1 MKSEH
6 GLVPY
11 RLELREIFII
21 PEVIKLFSL
30 RDSAKRSINFSIM
43 RLVSSFLGV
52 NSELSPRESK
62 SNRVSLL
69 LNTSKSNRKE
79 AFKKKCTADDWIA
92 DARDEGS
99 TRVSLSLE
107 PSKSRKAAI
116 KKKVGTKELIAED
129 AREDAHVVGS
139 ECGDAERQDG
149 EEFPAIYVGPYEEML
164 AGSGSFPFTSRRVR
178 VNRLNDQKRRYGKWL
193 MKELRV

>member
-1 MKSEH
+1 
-6 GLVPY
+6 
-11 RLELREIFII
+11 
-21 PEVIKLFSL
+21 
-30 RDSAKRSINFSIM
+30 M

-52 NSELSPRESK
+52 NSELLPRQSK

-69 LNTSKSNRKE
+69 LNTSKSNNRKE
-79 AFKKKCTADDWIA
+79 AFKKKCTADEWIA
-92 DARDEGS
+92 DARDEGA

-116 KKKVGTKELIAED
+116 KKNVGTKESIAED
-129 AREDAHVVGS
+129 AREDVHVVGS
-139 ECGDAERQDG
+139 KCTLERGDAERQDG

-164 AGSGSFPFTSRRVR
+164 AGSGSFPFTSRRVK
-178 VNRLNDQKRRYGKWL
+178 VNRLNVAIKDDQKRRYGKWL